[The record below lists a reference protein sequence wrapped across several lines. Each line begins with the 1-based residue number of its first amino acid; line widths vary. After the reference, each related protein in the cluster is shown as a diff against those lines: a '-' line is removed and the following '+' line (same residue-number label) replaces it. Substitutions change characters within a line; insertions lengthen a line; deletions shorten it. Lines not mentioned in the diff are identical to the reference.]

1 MLFYFQLIAI
11 FDEQDRPHPSGHLI
25 LDGTSTCTSS
35 VGTASPLLNF
45 NSLDTNGQMNNS
57 NNKMMSSHYG
67 DFDEPSEVD
76 VVVTGD
82 EISTGQYNLYFHY

>member
-11 FDEQDRPHPSGHLI
+11 FDEQDRPRPSGHLI